1 MNLIKCKLN
10 KSIEFFFFPE
20 GNSSKETFFKFRAV
34 KERERKSFFSKKHQ
48 VSQSKKK
55 QKPVKV

>member
-10 KSIEFFFFPE
+10 KSIE
-20 GNSSKETFFKFRAV
+20 NSSKETFFKFRAV